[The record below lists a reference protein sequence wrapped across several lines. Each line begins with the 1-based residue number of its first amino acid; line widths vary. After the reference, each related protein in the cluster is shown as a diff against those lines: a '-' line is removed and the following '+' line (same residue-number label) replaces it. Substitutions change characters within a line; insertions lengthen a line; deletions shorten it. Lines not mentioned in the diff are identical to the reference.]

1 MFCGTLRKKTQEYQ
15 ADLGDNTQV
24 VGHVY
29 LRSNRELRYR
39 VNINYLNGVK
49 SVRLRLGSSGGPVVT
64 YLYGPVRQTE
74 VPVQTSG
81 VISSCQLR
89 GPLRC
94 QPVSALVKEMDRGNI
109 WADAA
114 TKEQPYGAAVG
125 RVYRRR
131 Q

>member
-1 MFCGTLRKKTQEYQ
+1 MTKRTLYSLTKRYE
-15 ADLGDNTQV
+15 ADLGDDKQV

-29 LRSNRELRYR
+29 LRLNHQLSYR
-39 VNINYLNGVK
+39 VNINYLPGVK

-64 YLYGPVRQTE
+64 YLYGPTKSKVS
-74 VPVQTSG
+74 PVQSSG
-81 VISSCQLR
+81 IISSYDLR
-89 GPLRC
+89 GPLRG
-94 QPVSALVKEMDRGNI
+94 QSVSALVKQMDKGNV

-131 Q
+131 